1 MAAPATTW
9 PAAVSERS
17 AYLLRPRPRPATVL
31 AAFPAALYL
40 QVDGSLVP
48 VVAAGGLRLPTAL
61 VVASDVRPVGWGV
74 QPGDVVA
81 VGGGEVTLP
90 GVRVRAVRE
99 WRPRRMPVAHGAC
112 APRLPLVPP
121 SQWRDEAARLA
132 GRVVADGALTTL
144 VGRFVGAGPGL
155 TPSGDDVLCGVLLG
169 LRVRGL
175 AQLLPRLWVEVVPRL
190 GTTTTLAAAL
200 LAEAVEG
207 YALPQVVRVGEALVA
222 GDEQAA
228 AAACAEV
235 ATIGHTSGEDLL
247 AGLAGCLDA
256 LQDKEFVA

>member
-1 MAAPATTW
+1 
-9 PAAVSERS
+9 
-17 AYLLRPRPRPATVL
+17 
-31 AAFPAALYL
+31 
-40 QVDGSLVP
+40 
-48 VVAAGGLRLPTAL
+48 
-61 VVASDVRPVGWGV
+61 
-74 QPGDVVA
+74 
-81 VGGGEVTLP
+81 
-90 GVRVRAVRE
+90 
-99 WRPRRMPVAHGAC
+99 MPVAHGAC

-132 GRVVADGALTTL
+132 GRVGADGALTTL

-190 GTTTTLAAAL
+190 GTTTKLAAAL